1 MILLIKYET
10 GFRGKVKSESES
22 CSVLSDSLQTQGLN
36 NPWNSPGQNARVGSC
51 SLLQGIFLTQG
62 LNPGLPH
69 RSWILY
75 QLSLQGGPSSFF
87 FFFFFFFKALISS
100 FFHSAN
106 IQICICGANPHCFYP
121 SYSGAW
127 LWPLFTQAIL
137 SAGFAASRVEEMSSP
152 ETKSR
157 VAYCLVQNS

>member
-1 MILLIKYET
+1 MILLIKNET

-22 CSVLSDSLQTQGLN
+22 CSFLSDSLQTQGLN

-51 SLLQGIFLTQG
+51 SLLQGIFPTQG

-87 FFFFFFFKALISS
+87 FFFFFFKALKSS
-100 FFHSAN
+100 FFS
-106 IQICICGANPHCFYP
+106 QCQYP
-121 SYSGAW
+121 DLHMWGKSS
-127 LWPLFTQAIL
+127 LLLSIL
-137 SAGFAASRVEEMSSP
+137 LCVRNA
-152 ETKSR
+152 
-157 VAYCLVQNS
+157 